1 MAEMIKKNEKKIND
15 SLLLFKII
23 IIGCSNV
30 GKTEILNS
38 FITNCIFKNNTKPT
52 VGISFVSAKDII
64 DNNLVRFQIW
74 DTAGEE
80 RYRSVIINYFKK
92 AKGALIVYDITN
104 EESFEQLDYLY
115 NELKNQT
122 DAEIIL
128 VGNKLDLSNERK
140 IDYNIGENKAKSYN
154 ASFFEVS
161 AKNKENI
168 DEVFKT
174 LFKKIFENHKNEDND
189 GLIFEEPIPTSTI
202 FENHKNKDNDGI
214 FFEEQTPTST
224 KLIFDEPNENSNFN
238 YPSFKLNT
246 NTKTYG
252 ICC

>member
-1 MAEMIKKNEKKIND
+1 M
-15 SLLLFKII
+15 
-23 IIGCSNV
+23 
-30 GKTEILNS
+30 
-38 FITNCIFKNNTKPT
+38 
-52 VGISFVSAKDII
+52 
-64 DNNLVRFQIW
+64 VRFQIW

-92 AKGALIVYDITN
+92 ADGALIVYDITN
-104 EESFEQLDYLY
+104 EESFEQLDYWY

-140 IDYNIGENKAKSYN
+140 IDCNIGANKAKSYN

-161 AKNKENI
+161 AGSEENI

-189 GLIFEEPIPTSTI
+189 DLFFEEPIPTSTI
-202 FENHKNKDNDGI
+202 FENHKNEDNI
-214 FFEEQTPTST
+214 CLFFGEQTPTST
-224 KLIFDEPNENSNFN
+224 KLIFDESKFNNSSFN
-238 YPSFKLNT
+238 YQSFKLDT